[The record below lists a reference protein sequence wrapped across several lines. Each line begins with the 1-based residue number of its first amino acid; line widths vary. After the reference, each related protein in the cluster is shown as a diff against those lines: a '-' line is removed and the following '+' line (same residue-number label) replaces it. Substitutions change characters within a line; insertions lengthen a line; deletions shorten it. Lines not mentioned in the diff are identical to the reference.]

1 MWKCFRLVVF
11 SCLYPF
17 SSIFYP
23 RLKWLKGSRSSPYFA
38 TNKKSSDHSV
48 YQLQFV
54 PPSSKLFYTSNEA
67 IWFWGQ
73 SHLSWKVP
81 PFCWKYSLLLSW
93 DKFEA
98 NMLRICAYWF
108 LTHSKL
114 TPSQALLAL
123 KSAVVSSNGSSSSFQ
138 TRQSSTLLFGL
149 GEFQKLNYYY
159 GITTNINIF
168 LIDKIFDCFISS

>member
-1 MWKCFRLVVF
+1 
-11 SCLYPF
+11 
-17 SSIFYP
+17 
-23 RLKWLKGSRSSPYFA
+23 
-38 TNKKSSDHSV
+38 
-48 YQLQFV
+48 
-54 PPSSKLFYTSNEA
+54 
-67 IWFWGQ
+67 
-73 SHLSWKVP
+73 
-81 PFCWKYSLLLSW
+81 
-93 DKFEA
+93 
-98 NMLRICAYWF
+98 MLRICAYWF

-138 TRQSSTLLFGL
+138 TRQSPTLLFGL